1 MNLGGK
7 RQVYEFIKD
16 TIDFI
21 AITVNYSLMLI
32 GAMVLTI
39 FLIITFPL
47 WIIPY
52 MIHDCRKSR

>member
-1 MNLGGK
+1 M
-7 RQVYEFIKD
+7 YEFIKD

-52 MIHDCRKSR
+52 MIHGCRKSK

>member
-1 MNLGGK
+1 M
-7 RQVYEFIKD
+7 YEFIKD